1 MSTKRNTADY
11 TSTLTRAEEEVM
23 QILWEIEK
31 GMVHDVLEKF
41 PEPKPAYNTVS
52 TIIRILEQKGYAG
65 HKAYGRT
72 HEYFPVIS
80 KTAYTKSSFKGFM
93 TNYFGNSYKSLA
105 SFFAS
110 EGKLS
115 IRELEEIQKTID
127 EEIRKQTNFQEQF
140 FESVIIRKNH
150 EILSDQNLLLKL

>member
-1 MSTKRNTADY
+1 MSAKKH
-11 TSTLTRAEEEVM
+11 TSDSPSQLTRAEEEVM

-31 GMVHDVLEKF
+31 GMVHDLLDKF

-52 TIIRILEQKGYAG
+52 TIVRILEQKGFVG

-80 KTAYTKSSFKGFM
+80 KKEYTKSSFRGFM

-105 SFFAS
+105 SFFAT
-110 EGKLS
+110 EEKLS
-115 IRELEEIQKTID
+115 IGELEEIQTTIN
-127 EEIRKQTNFQEQF
+127 EEIKKHKEA
-140 FESVIIRKNH
+140 
-150 EILSDQNLLLKL
+150 

>member
-1 MSTKRNTADY
+1 MSANNPTPV
-11 TSTLTRAEEEVM
+11 SPLQLTRAEEEVM

-31 GMVHDVLEKF
+31 GMVHDILKNF
-41 PEPKPAYNTVS
+41 PDPKPAYNTVS
-52 TIIRILEQKGYAG
+52 TIVRILEQKGFAG

-80 KTAYTKSSFKGFM
+80 KAAYTKSSFMGFM

-110 EGKLS
+110 DGKLTL
-115 IRELEEIQKTID
+115 RELEEIQKTIN
-127 EEIRKQTNFQEQF
+127 EEIIKQKED
-140 FESVIIRKNH
+140 KP
-150 EILSDQNLLLKL
+150 